1 MTATSDTIGESQPPG
16 DQSRESQLEAVKDN
30 PPRAQITQRLP
41 SFTLKTRALTTGSA
55 TILVKSN
62 FVLPV
67 AQLARG
73 REARGRGPRLAFILR
88 GYHNGSAWLV
98 VRSRQRHR
106 RRHWSDALLP
116 IGGLLFGGVS
126 LDRVETRVGDQPF
139 DQ

>member
-1 MTATSDTIGESQPPG
+1 MHGN
-16 DQSRESQLEAVKDN
+16 L
-30 PPRAQITQRLP
+30 PRRL
-41 SFTLKTRALTTGSA
+41 TDAD
-55 TILVKSN
+55 
-62 FVLPV
+62 
-67 AQLARG
+67 LAR
-73 REARGRGPRLAFILR
+73 EAGKPEGADQDSLSFLR

-126 LDRVETRVGDQPF
+126 LDRVETRVADQPF